1 MKTLYYL
8 GAAAVKAI
16 NSNLNK
22 MTALYVLNALNVLN
36 VLNALNLLN
45 ALNVLNALIVSNA
58 LNVYK
63 FKSPLR

>member
-16 NSNLNK
+16 NSNPNK
-22 MTALYVLNALNVLN
+22 MTALYVLS
-36 VLNALNLLN
+36 

>member
-16 NSNLNK
+16 NSNPHK
-22 MTALYVLNALNVLN
+22 MTTSLYVLNALNVLS
-36 VLNALNLLN
+36 ALNV
-45 ALNVLNALIVSNA
+45 LNVLNALIVSNA